1 MLALTRATNEGLVI
15 IDRETGVKIKIL
27 FKVLD
32 RGKVRV
38 GVDAPEQVQIIR
50 EEILNRKRTEKV
62 NR

>member
-38 GVDAPEQVQIIR
+38 GISAPEKFEIIR
-50 EEILNRKRTEKV
+50 EELLKRPAKV